1 MWYKWCHT
9 SRTTRKVT
17 NTDSISIFCI
27 LILFSSSSFILYA
40 SSRLFFFSVF
50 LSCKIN
56 SLHFILFVPISFIL
70 ILILFIASNLHP
82 SYFHLFFIC
91 VFSSSFLFNHILFYI
106 SRSVSDCVDI
116 MRTVP
121 KGIKKITFI
130 SCTKVLHYY
139 LPYKSLTL
147 SSPTTF
153 LKFVYQLLRFFM
165 LLLSVPEIILNVFLF
180 QFFILL
186 LFILPLS
193 LISGD

>member
-1 MWYKWCHT
+1 MMSYFTYYSEGNKYGFYQH
-9 SRTTRKVT
+9 
-17 NTDSISIFCI
+17 
-27 LILFSSSSFILYA
+27 ILY
-40 SSRLFFFSVF
+40 SHFVFFFLIYSVFVLKTSFFSVF
-50 LSCKIN
+50 ISCKIN
-56 SLHFILFVPISFIL
+56 SLHFILFGPISFIL
-70 ILILFIASNLHP
+70 ILFLFIAFYLHP
-82 SYFHLFFIC
+82 SFFHLFSIC

-121 KGIKKITFI
+121 KGIKEFTFI

-165 LLLSVPEIILNVFLF
+165 LLLSVLEIILNVSLF

-186 LFILPLS
+186 LFIFPLS
-193 LISGD
+193 LFSGN